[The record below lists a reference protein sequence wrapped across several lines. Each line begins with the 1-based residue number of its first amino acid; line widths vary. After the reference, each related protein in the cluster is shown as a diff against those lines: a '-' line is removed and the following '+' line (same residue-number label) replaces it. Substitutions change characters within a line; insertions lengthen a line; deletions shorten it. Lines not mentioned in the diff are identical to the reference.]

1 MKKTFMA
8 LAALVC
14 AAMMVACCSEQ
25 QPTGK
30 VTKGDPNKM
39 DTLSYCVGANLGTG
53 VRMQFA
59 EFNLDVKSLKDGIV
73 DGLLEKSSAEDA
85 FNTLNTFFRE
95 TLQNRHTD
103 FQALREHDSTAV
115 FVPFA
120 DAEENA
126 KISTA
131 LGVDIG
137 SNLLKSPYEIQYYW
151 LLEGLQNA
159 TDEDVKLSDE
169 AIQEFMR
176 RYHTVVLPKKAAERS
191 EKWLA
196 EKAKESGVNKT
207 ESGLLYQVVEAGDM
221 EKAAKNDADVVK
233 VHYVGKLQDGTVFDA
248 SRFADKFT
256 AEQIAQFREQYP
268 DMFDENGN
276 FKQADQ
282 PAEFP
287 LNGVIKGWTEG
298 MKLIGP
304 GGKIVLYIP
313 ADLAYGAQGA
323 GRQIGPNEALEFT
336 VELLEVTPAP
346 AAEAEAPAE
355 TPAK

>member
-1 MKKTFMA
+1 MA

-14 AAMMVACCSEQ
+14 AAMMVACGSE

-39 DTLSYCVGANLGTG
+39 DTLSYCVGANIGTG

-73 DGLLEKSSAEDA
+73 NGLLEKSSAEDA
-85 FNTLNTFFRE
+85 FNTLNAFFRE
-95 TLQNRHTD
+95 TLNDRRAD

-126 KISTA
+126 KVSTA

-137 SNLLKSPYEIQYYW
+137 SNLLKSPYDIQYYW

-169 AIQEFMR
+169 AMQEFMR

-191 EKWLA
+191 EKWLKKM
-196 EKAKESGVNKT
+196 EKSWGVKKT
-207 ESGLLYQVVEAGDM
+207 ESGLLYKVIEQGDM
-221 EKAAKNDADVVK
+221 TKAAKNDEDVVK
-233 VHYVGKLQDGTVFDA
+233 VHYVGMLQDGTVFD
-248 SRFADKFT
+248 SSIFERRSE
-256 AEQIAQFREQYP
+256 EQKEMMRKYQP
-268 DMFDENGN
+268 HMFDENG
-276 FKQADQ
+276 KQLEADEPVQ
-282 PAEFP
+282 FP
-287 LNGVIKGWTEG
+287 LNRVIPGWTEG

-304 GGKIVLYIP
+304 GGKIKLYIP
-313 ADLAYGAQGA
+313 AELAYGRRGA
-323 GRQIGPNEALEFT
+323 GNDIGPNEALEFE
-336 VELLEVTPAP
+336 VELIEVIPAVVEEPSLE
-346 AAEAEAPAE
+346 E
-355 TPAK
+355 TAVRPLPTEE

>member
-1 MKKTFMA
+1 MA

-14 AAMMVACCSEQ
+14 AAMMVACGSE

-39 DTLSYCVGANLGTG
+39 DTLSYCIGADIGVG
-53 VRMQFA
+53 VRMRFA

-73 DGLLEKSSAEDA
+73 DGLLEKSSAEEAVKTLDA
-85 FNTLNTFFRE
+85 FGE

-131 LGVDIG
+131 FGVNIG
-137 SNLLKSPYEIQYYW
+137 SNLLKSPYDIQYYW

-159 TDEDVKLSDE
+159 ADEDVKLSDE
-169 AIQEFMR
+169 FMQEFMR
-176 RYHTVVLPKKAAERS
+176 HYDTVVLPKKAAERS

-207 ESGLLYQVVEAGDM
+207 ESGLLYKVVEAGDM

-282 PAEFP
+282 PAELP
-287 LNGVIKGWTEG
+287 LNRVIKGWTEG

-313 ADLAYGAQGA
+313 ANLAYGAQGA

-346 AAEAEAPAE
+346 AAEVEAPAE